1 MQVKF
6 GSWNFGAVG
15 SGFARPKVQDP
26 SVCSSKTQLY
36 AGKFWVLGGVA
47 RVGAVNTSVHITAH
61 QDPRPKIPAE
71 IIIILLIAVYT

>member
-1 MQVKF
+1 MHFMQVKF

-36 AGKFWVLGGVA
+36 AGKFWVLGVWRGWEQLILV
-47 RVGAVNTSVHITAH
+47 
-61 QDPRPKIPAE
+61 D
-71 IIIILLIAVYT
+71 ILLRTKTQDLKSLAR

>member
-15 SGFARPKVQDP
+15 SGFARPKTQDP

-36 AGKFWVLGGVA
+36 AGKFWVLGLWRGWEQLILVY
-47 RVGAVNTSVHITAH
+47 
-61 QDPRPKIPAE
+61 
-71 IIIILLIAVYT
+71 ILLRTKTQDLKSLAR